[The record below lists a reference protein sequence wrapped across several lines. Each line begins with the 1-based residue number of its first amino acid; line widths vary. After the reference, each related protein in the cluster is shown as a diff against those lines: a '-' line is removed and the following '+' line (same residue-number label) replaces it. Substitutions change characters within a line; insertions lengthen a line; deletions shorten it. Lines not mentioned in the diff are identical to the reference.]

1 MGLAPLGG
9 TCYHTLMR
17 FAARPSR
24 RPGRVRLVT
33 LFVGCAI
40 AVLCLPGHA
49 EAQRYRRYRSPV
61 IGQGLPDVPGEFTFC
76 RLQYTSVR
84 RDGSGNGW
92 DTDFPEGERNFLIRM
107 VELTRTRTSMWKN
120 GEPGYAVVRATD
132 PELFRCPFI
141 MATDVGELGFMPDE
155 LEPLREYFA
164 RGGFFWADDF
174 WGSAAWRQFSTE
186 IQRLL
191 PDYRLVQLT
200 EKDPLFQTLYVIPDI
215 PQIPSINS
223 WRSSGGRTSEMGA
236 DSATPEAWA
245 MVDEDGQ
252 MAVLITHNTDISDG
266 WEREAYDD
274 RYFVDFSPRA
284 YAMAVNVLVWAMSR

>member
-1 MGLAPLGG
+1 
-9 TCYHTLMR
+9 MR
-17 FAARPSR
+17 FAARPRR
-24 RPGRVRLVT
+24 RPGRARLVT
-33 LFVGCAI
+33 LVCGCAV
-40 AVLCLPGHA
+40 ALLALPGHA
-49 EAQRYRRYRSPV
+49 EAQRYRRYRSV
-61 IGQGLPDVPGEFTFC
+61 MIGQGLPDVPGEFTFC

-107 VELTRTRTSMWKN
+107 VELTRTRTSSWKN

-155 LEPLREYFA
+155 LQPLREYFA

-191 PDYRLVQLT
+191 PDYRLVRLT
-200 EKDPLFQTLYVIPDI
+200 EKDALFQTLYVIPNI

-223 WRSSGGRTSEMGA
+223 WRSSGGQTSELGS

>member
-1 MGLAPLGG
+1 MRASLVAPLVAVALALL
-9 TCYHTLMR
+9 LM
-17 FAARPSR
+17 PD
-24 RPGRVRLVT
+24 
-33 LFVGCAI
+33 
-40 AVLCLPGHA
+40 HA
-49 EAQRYRRYRSPV
+49 EGQRARGRRSVV
-61 IGQGLPDVPGEFTFC
+61 IGEGLPDVPGEFTFC
-76 RLQYTSVR
+76 RLMYTSVR

-107 VELTRTRTSMWKN
+107 AELTRTRTSSWKN

-141 MATDVGELGFMPDE
+141 MATDVGELGFMTNE
-155 LEPLREYFA
+155 LGPLRDYFA

-191 PDYRLVQLT
+191 PAHRLVRLT
-200 EKDPLFQTLYVIPDI
+200 EADPLFSTLYVIEEM

-223 WRSSGGRTSEMGA
+223 WRSSGGQTSELGA
-236 DSATPEAWA
+236 DSAIPQAWA
-245 MVDEDGQ
+245 MVDEQGR
-252 MAVLITHNTDISDG
+252 MAALITHNTDISDG

-274 RYFVDFSPRA
+274 RYFLDFSPRA

>member
-1 MGLAPLGG
+1 
-9 TCYHTLMR
+9 MR
-17 FAARPSR
+17 FAARRSR
-24 RPGRVRLVT
+24 GPARARLVT

-40 AVLCLPGHA
+40 ALLLVPGHA
-49 EAQRYRRYRSPV
+49 EAQRYRGRRSVNIPR
-61 IGQGLPDVPGEFTFC
+61 GLPDVPGEFTFC

-107 VELTRTRTSMWKN
+107 AELTRTRTSYWKN

-132 PELFRCPFI
+132 PEIFRCPFI

-155 LEPLREYFA
+155 LEPLREYFQ

-174 WGSAAWRQFSTE
+174 WGSAGWRQFSTE

-191 PDYRLVQLT
+191 PDYRLVRLT
-200 EKDPLFQTLYVIPDI
+200 EKDPLFQTLYVIPDM
-215 PQIPSINS
+215 PQIPSINY
-223 WRSSGGRTSEMGA
+223 WRSNGGATSELGS

-245 MVDEDGQ
+245 MVDQDGQ

-284 YAMAVNVLVWAMSR
+284 YALAVNVLVWAMSR